1 MEFNEDLNKFIQDCE
16 GDEIIIISRDNHN
29 GLLVSS
35 SKNEITFLYDAKT
48 KANILNFFEDSTLFE
63 RISSDS
69 NESIYKKHNIEQKTT
84 YVYHI
89 CAFYNYPTGQYLY
102 WDGIARLNNEISSII
117 EYRELKSTVS
127 KLMKESDNDDIN
139 GENITIT
146 NLTLLKSFIGGTC
159 QQPHPK
165 G

>member
-1 MEFNEDLNKFIQDCE
+1 MEFFEDLNKFIQDCE
-16 GDEIIIISRDNHN
+16 SDEVIIISRDNHY

-48 KANILNFFEDSTLFE
+48 KAKILNFFEDSTLFE

-69 NESIYKKHNIEQKTT
+69 NESIFKKHNIEQKIT

-89 CAFYNYPTGQYLY
+89 CAFYNYPKGQYLY

-127 KLMKESDNDDIN
+127 KLMKELDNDDIN

-146 NLTLLKSFIGGTC
+146 NLTLLKSFIGGTYEN
-159 QQPHPK
+159 K
-165 G
+165 

>member
-1 MEFNEDLNKFIQDCE
+1 MEFFEDLNKFIQDCE
-16 GDEIIIISRDNHN
+16 SDEVIIISRDDHY

-35 SKNEITFLYDAKT
+35 TKNEIKFLYDAKT
-48 KANILNFFEDSTLFE
+48 KAKILNFFEDSTLFE

-69 NESIYKKHNIEQKTT
+69 NESIYKKHNIEQKIT

-89 CAFYNYPTGQYLY
+89 CAFYNYPKGQYLY
-102 WDGIARLNNEISSII
+102 WDGIARLKNEISSII

-127 KLMKESDNDDIN
+127 KLMKELDNDDIN

-146 NLTLLKSFIGGTC
+146 NLTLLKSFIGDTYEN
-159 QQPHPK
+159 K
-165 G
+165 